1 MNALTTYRWSFE
13 EDVYKYC
20 DAGYR
25 AIGVWRRKLAD
36 FGEEKGVE
44 LLRDSGLDV
53 SNLLWAGGFTG
64 SDGRGHRESI
74 DDAREAIRLASAMH
88 AGCLIV
94 CTGGRNNHISRQA
107 ERLLSTALD
116 ALVPLAELHDVTL
129 ALEPMHTTY
138 SEEWT
143 LLNDLD
149 RAARVV
155 DDYDS
160 PYLKLAIDMYHV
172 EYDAQSPAMSPNF
185 VNRVA
190 IVQLADRR
198 TAPSADQDRCP
209 LGEGVVPLGEIVSSL
224 IAGGYRGDFD
234 IELIGCDVERDNY
247 VSLIEQSRAFASKLL
262 ADAQTPCEVR
272 SSALL

>member
-1 MNALTTYRWSFE
+1 
-13 EDVYKYC
+13 
-20 DAGYR
+20 
-25 AIGVWRRKLAD
+25 
-36 FGEEKGVE
+36 
-44 LLRDSGLDV
+44 
-53 SNLLWAGGFTG
+53 
-64 SDGRGHRESI
+64 
-74 DDAREAIRLASAMH
+74 
-88 AGCLIV
+88 
-94 CTGGRNNHISRQA
+94 
-107 ERLLSTALD
+107 
-116 ALVPLAELHDVTL
+116 VTL

-247 VSLIEQSRAFASKLL
+247 VTLIEQSRAFASKLL